1 MLHQIVRPDGI
12 KKGKKRLGKGHGT
25 GQGHQAGKGH
35 KGTKAR
41 SGGRVP
47 RYFEGGQMPLQR
59 RLPKRGFKNIFSK
72 EFRIVNLFQL
82 KDLTIDIIDIQIM
95 EEQSIIRSQGRYKNM
110 PVKIL
115 AEGAADFNKKLIIKA
130 NAFSSLAK
138 EIIEK
143 NGGSAEVI

>member
-1 MLHQIVRPDGI
+1 MLHQMERPEGI
-12 KKGKKRLGKGHGT
+12 KKGKKRLGKGQGS

-59 RLPKRGFKNIFSK
+59 RVPKRGFKNIFAK

-82 KDLTIDIIDIQIM
+82 KDLTIDKIDIQIM
-95 EEQSIIRSQGRYKNM
+95 EELSIIRSQGRYKSM

-115 AEGAADFNKKLIIKA
+115 AEGASEFNKKLTVVA
-130 NAFSSLAK
+130 NAFSSSAK
-138 EIIEK
+138 ESIEK
-143 NGGSAEVI
+143 HGGTVEVI